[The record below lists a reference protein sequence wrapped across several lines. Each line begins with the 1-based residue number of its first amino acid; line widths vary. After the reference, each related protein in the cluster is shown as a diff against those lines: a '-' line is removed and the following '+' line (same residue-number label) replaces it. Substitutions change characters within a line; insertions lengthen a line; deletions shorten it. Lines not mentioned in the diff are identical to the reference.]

1 MTQSP
6 MKHLGRNIG
15 QHHILLLST
24 LSGGLPGL
32 LLASSPPN
40 TFSQWSHSSARSLV
54 VGVVGVV
61 GMVKLSWRK
70 RDEPLRHEH
79 QVVNKPRV

>member
-1 MTQSP
+1 

-24 LSGGLPGL
+24 LSGGLPDL
-32 LLASSPPN
+32 LLASSPPQHVQSVVPL
-40 TFSQWSHSSARSLV
+40 FCRSLV
-54 VGVVGVV
+54 VGVVG
-61 GMVKLSWRK
+61 GVKLPWPK
-70 RDEPLRHEH
+70 CDEPLRHEH